1 MERSAMQYLVTWKN
15 KKKRQPM
22 LISGCRQCGK
32 TWLMTEFGKRYFK
45 KTMLFNF
52 EKEPALAD
60 FFKYDLD
67 PVRILRELGMYREG
81 RPIDTKETLIL
92 FDEIQQCPEAV
103 TAIKYFEESSLD
115 LYLLCAGSLL
125 GVELKRRNISFPV
138 GKDDQL
144 RLYPLDF
151 YEFVE
156 ALGGGKYL
164 QMLHEFDLFR
174 EIPAYLSAPMQQYL
188 KLYYIIGGMPKAV
201 QTFIDSQDL
210 EQVDD
215 VLDRIIQDFRN
226 DFSHHADPKDILR
239 IDWIWDSV
247 PKQLARENNKFVF
260 SHVKEGARARDLE
273 DALEWLVDAGLVYQ
287 LEKVSAPQIPLS
299 AFADATVFKVYVHD
313 VGVLRRNA
321 RISYKTILAEPP
333 EYAVFKGAFTK
344 NYCMTQLVVSGIKPY
359 YWRNSNNSEVDF
371 IFEDELNRILPM
383 EVKSAEH
390 TRAKSFTAYCK
401 RYSPVK
407 GFRISGRNVGCNKK
421 NNTLEINLPLYLL
434 WRLPAYLA
442 YDDEEH

>member
-1 MERSAMQYLVTWKN
+1 MRYLVEWKE
-15 KKKRQPM
+15 KEKRQPL

-45 KTMLFNF
+45 NTLVFNF

-60 FFKYDLD
+60 VFKYDLD
-67 PVRILRELGMYREG
+67 PVRILRELGMLREG
-81 RPIDTKETLIL
+81 RPIELKDTLIV

-103 TAIKYFEESSLD
+103 TSIKYFEESEMD
-115 LYLLCAGSLL
+115 LFLLCAGSLL

-164 QMLHEFDLFR
+164 QMLREADLFR
-174 EIPAYLSAPMQQYL
+174 EIPSYISEPMQEYL

-201 QTFIDSQDL
+201 QTYLDTKDL
-210 EQVDD
+210 QQVDD
-215 VLDRIIQDFRN
+215 VLDRVILDFRN
-226 DFSHHADPKDILR
+226 DFSHHADTKDILR

-247 PKQLARENNKFVF
+247 PKQLARDNNKFVF
-260 SHVKEGARARDLE
+260 SHVKEGTRSRDLE
-273 DALEWLVDAGLVYQ
+273 DALEWLVDAGLVYK
-287 LEKVSAPQIPLS
+287 LEKVSSPQIPLS
-299 AFADATVFKVYVHD
+299 AFADATIFKVYLHD
-313 VGVLRRNA
+313 IGVLRRNA
-321 RISYKTILAEPP
+321 GIHYKTVLTEPP
-333 EYAVFKGAFTK
+333 EYGVFKGAFTE
-344 NYCMTQLVVSGIKPY
+344 NYCMTQLITSGYRPY
-359 YWRNSNNSEVDF
+359 YWRNSNNTEVDF
-371 IFEDELNRILPM
+371 IVEDGENRILPM

-407 GFRISGRNVGCNKK
+407 GFRVSGKNVGK
-421 NNTLEINLPLYLL
+421 NRKGDTIEISLPLYML
-434 WRLPAYLA
+434 WRLPAYIN
-442 YDDEEH
+442 YEGS